1 MTWNPLL
8 FLASECRASKKE
20 TYVTG
25 GTSSIQCPNVPKITD
40 EFRISVLFV
49 SMTLRI
55 AMSLSTGAE
64 MVVMSRRME
73 ARRRNVVPTL
83 EHYIRFM
90 CVWRKKR
97 ED

>member
-1 MTWNPLL
+1 M
-8 FLASECRASKKE
+8 
-20 TYVTG
+20 
-25 GTSSIQCPNVPKITD
+25 
-40 EFRISVLFV
+40 SVLFV

-83 EHYIRFM
+83 EHSVRFM
-90 CVWRKKR
+90 YVLEGGRGLTSGGERCETSCR
-97 ED
+97 